1 MTNLIILDLKM
12 KKRNKI
18 INVFSILLFI
28 SLIQNILSDITQFNS
43 TELEAYINFINK
55 YDTINKDI
63 KKYEKKMKKIRI
75 NFKLRNKYR
84 DLKRLNEQIENKI
97 LNLQKK
103 INETEFNKNT
113 VSKDINKLLNEV
125 NLLSK
130 KYSRFEYKYKSYDE
144 FKSKIYGYIKIFFV
158 CFFSVV
164 AILLIILIIVAII
177 MHRKGPKY
185 YTLHEEIS
193 VKQDDIKK
201 IPNIKI
207 VNSNLSD
214 KSEERNFKSN
224 NNNNVNVPSK
234 KKEEKL

>member
-1 MTNLIILDLKM
+1 M
-12 KKRNKI
+12 
-18 INVFSILLFI
+18 LL
-28 SLIQNILSDITQFNS
+28 
-43 TELEAYINFINK
+43 Y
-55 YDTINKDI
+55 
-63 KKYEKKMKKIRI
+63 
-75 NFKLRNKYR
+75 
-84 DLKRLNEQIENKI
+84 
-97 LNLQKK
+97 
-103 INETEFNKNT
+103 
-113 VSKDINKLLNEV
+113 
-125 NLLSK
+125 
-130 KYSRFEYKYKSYDE
+130 E

-158 CFFSVV
+158 CFFSVIV
-164 AILLIILIIVAII
+164 ILLIILIIVAII
-177 MHRKGPKY
+177 IHRKGPKY